1 MFKRKKS
8 NINLLTKFI
17 QNNKSSYV
25 EIGKKLIKYMKELG
39 IPYSNWYNFDNFDIK
54 KRISKIAHG
63 TKPTSEELQGFAFWL
78 FKDPTQWFRFYFPN
92 EKATYKFIKE
102 TYKDE
107 VDSIFTDYKKQKE
120 LQQKLTLFT
129 KTNVRNGI
137 NHHSIKTTEL
147 TYISLGLLNFKVQ
160 DEIRLGKRTNKVELQ
175 EYAIDWINKNLYSN
189 SPLVKQLTIR
199 LCNTLDLN
207 HSNKK
212 ELRQIVLRGLISVL

>member
-25 EIGKKLIKYMKELG
+25 VIGRKLITHMKELE
-39 IPYSNWYNFDNFDIK
+39 IPYSNWYNFDDFDIK

-78 FKDPTQWFRFYFPN
+78 YKDPTQWFKFYFPN

-107 VDSIFTDYKKQKE
+107 VSSIFTDCKKQKE
-120 LQQKLTLFT
+120 FQQRLTLFT
-129 KTNVRNGI
+129 KTNIRNGI

-147 TYISLGLLNFKVQ
+147 TYIILGLLNFKVQ
-160 DEIRLGKRTNKVELQ
+160 DEIRLGKRNKKIDLQ
-175 EYAIDWINKNLYSN
+175 EYAISWINENLYSN
-189 SPLVKQLTIR
+189 SPLVKQLTIQLR
-199 LCNTLDLN
+199 NALDLD